1 MAERHDIL
9 IVEDSP
15 ALSATYAAYLRAMDL
30 RIHRAAS
37 LAEAQDILQTQTI
50 DLQVVDLKLPDG
62 DGMSLIATASETEN
76 GPQSIVITADG
87 SVERAVDAM
96 RAGASDFLAKPFDG
110 NRLRTTVRNALEQ
123 RRLSRI
129 LRHYESSFREEGF
142 EDFIGRSLPMQALYN
157 TIVSA
162 ARSSAS
168 VFITGESGTGKE
180 LCAQALHRRSPRAG
194 RPLIALNC
202 AALPSSLIESEI
214 FGHRKGAFTG
224 ATHDREGAAV
234 RADGGTLFLDEICE
248 MDIGLQG
255 KLLRFLQ
262 TGTVRPL
269 GSDKTREVDVRIV
282 CATNRDPRAEM
293 AEGRLREDLFYRL
306 HVIPIDI
313 PPLRERD
320 EDAAIIADSLLKT
333 LAQTERR
340 SFKRLSPGARA
351 RILAYD
357 WPGNVRE
364 LQNTL
369 HTSVVMHDGEELT
382 EDMLPPH
389 IRAADPPEDSLG
401 LSRPA
406 APLNGAPVAP
416 ASAGIEPLWKVE
428 RRHIEAALDL
438 CGGNVVQA
446 AAKLDVAPSTLYRK
460 LKSWS
465 APADRQSGTES

>member
-1 MAERHDIL
+1 MADRHDIL
-9 IVEDSP
+9 IVEDSA
-15 ALSATYAAYLRAMDL
+15 ALSATYAAYLRTMSV
-30 RIHRAAS
+30 RIHRAYS
-37 LAEAQDILQTQTI
+37 LAEAREVLRTQDI

-62 DGMSLIATASETEN
+62 DGMSLIAAASEAEH
-76 GPQSIVITADG
+76 GPQSIAITADG

-129 LRHYESSFREEGF
+129 VYHYKSSFREEGF

-168 VFITGESGTGKE
+168 VFITGDSGTGKE
-180 LCAQALHRRSPRAG
+180 LCAQALHRRSPRADN
-194 RPLIALNC
+194 PLIALNC

-224 ATHDREGAAV
+224 ATQDREGAAV
-234 RADGGTLFLDEICE
+234 RANGGTLFLDEICE
-248 MDIGLQG
+248 MDIALQG

-262 TGTVRPL
+262 TGAVRPL
-269 GSDKTREVDVRIV
+269 GSDRTRNVDVRII

-293 AEGRLREDLFYRL
+293 AAGRLREDLFYRL
-306 HVIPIDI
+306 YVIPVEV

-320 EDAAIIADSLLKT
+320 EDAAIIAESLLRQ
-333 LAQTERR
+333 LAEAESK
-340 SFKRLSPGARA
+340 SFRQLSPGART
-351 RILAYD
+351 RILNYD

-364 LQNTL
+364 LQNML
-369 HTSVVMHDGEELT
+369 HTIVVMNDGEELT

-389 IRAADPPEDSLG
+389 VREATGANTQGAKPA
-401 LSRPA
+401 PA
-406 APLNGAPVAP
+406 AHNGVPTAP
-416 ASAGIEPLWKVE
+416 ASIGIEPLWKVE

-460 LKSWS
+460 LKSWNLR
-465 APADRQSGTES
+465 ADQ

>member
-1 MAERHDIL
+1 MADRHDIL
-9 IVEDSP
+9 IVEDSA
-15 ALSATYAAYLRAMDL
+15 ALSATYAAYLRTMPV
-30 RIHRAAS
+30 RIHRA
-37 LAEAQDILQTQTI
+37 LTMAEAQEILRTQDV

-62 DGMSLIATASETEN
+62 DGMSLITAASAAEH
-76 GPQSIVITADG
+76 GPQSIAITADG

-129 LRHYESSFREEGF
+129 VRHYESSFREEGF

-180 LCAQALHRRSPRAG
+180 LCAQALHRRSPRADK
-194 RPLIALNC
+194 PLIALNC

-224 ATHDREGAAV
+224 ATQDREGAAV

-248 MDIGLQG
+248 MDIALQG

-269 GSDKTREVDVRIV
+269 GSDQTRSVDVRII

-293 AEGRLREDLFYRL
+293 TAGRLREDLFYRL
-306 HVIPIDI
+306 YVIPMEI

-320 EDAAIIADSLLKT
+320 EDAAVIAESLLK
-333 LAQTERR
+333 
-340 SFKRLSPGARA
+340 RLSQAEGKRFSRLSSAARA

-364 LQNTL
+364 LQNML
-369 HTSVVMHDGEELT
+369 HTTVVMHDGEDLT
-382 EDMLPPH
+382 DDMLPPH
-389 IRAADPPEDSLG
+389 IREAVEPVARSGAMHPNRLNG
-401 LSRPA
+401 VPA
-406 APLNGAPVAP
+406 APANV
-416 ASAGIEPLWKVE
+416 GIEPLWKVE
-428 RRHIEAALDL
+428 RRHIEAALDM

-446 AAKLDVAPSTLYRK
+446 AARLDVAPSTLYRK
-460 LKSWS
+460 LKSWNVQ
-465 APADRQSGTES
+465 ADR